1 MKVLNDILGY
11 KGLKLYQDPDCFCF
25 SLDSVVLANYCNIRV
40 RDSKIVEFC
49 SGNGVVSIIMSQRT
63 KANIIGIEIQEKLYN
78 MANESLNINNLNE
91 RITFINEDIKEYV
104 KGKDNNVDLIVCNP
118 PYFKYDQNNKIN
130 DSIEKQIARHEI
142 CINIDDICSSA
153 SKILKDNGK
162 LCIVHRTDRFTD
174 VYDSMKK
181 YRIEPKRIKY
191 IYNNENSNSE
201 MFLIEGQKNA
211 GTGLI
216 IDKPLII
223 RNLDGSFTVEYKK
236 LQEEINI

>member
-11 KGLKLYQDPDCFCF
+11 KGLKLFQDPDCFCF

-142 CINIDDICSSA
+142 CITLEQVIETA
-153 SKILKDNGK
+153 SKIINHSGSLY
-162 LCIVHRTDRFTD
+162 LVHRCDRFVEILD
-174 VYDSMKK
+174 LFKK
-181 YRIEPKRIKY
+181 YRFGLRKLQFVY
-191 IYNNENSNSE
+191 DNYNSNSC
-201 MFLIEGQKNA
+201 FLLIEAKYECKDD
-211 GTGLI
+211 LKVLKPLY
-216 IDKPLII
+216 IDKYL
-223 RNLDGSFTVEYKK
+223 
-236 LQEEINI
+236 EEK

>member
-11 KGLKLYQDPDCFCF
+11 KGLKLYQDPDYFCF
-25 SLDSVVLANYCNIRV
+25 SLDSVVLANYCKIRK
-40 RDSKIVEFC
+40 RDANIVEFC
-49 SGNGVVSIIMSQRT
+49 SGNGVVSIIMSRRT
-63 KANIIGIEIQEKLYN
+63 NANIVGVEIQKKLYD
-78 MANESLNINNLNE
+78 MANESLEYNNLSD
-91 RITFINEDIKEYV
+91 RITFINDDIKNFV
-104 KGKDNNVDLIVCNP
+104 KDKDNYVDLIVCNP
-118 PYFKYDQNNKIN
+118 PYFKYDESNKIN

-142 CINIDDICSSA
+142 YLNIDDVCSCA

-191 IYNNENSNSE
+191 IYNNEESCAE

-216 IDKPLII
+216 IDKPLLI
-223 RNLDGSFTVEYKK
+223 RDLDGSYSDEYKK
-236 LQEEINI
+236 LQEEILV

>member
-1 MKVLNDILGY
+1 MKVLNDILGF
-11 KGLKLYQDPDCFCF
+11 KGLKLFQDPDCFCF

-142 CINIDDICSSA
+142 CINIDDICSCA

-181 YRIEPKRIKY
+181 YRIEPNRIKY

>member
-11 KGLKLYQDPDCFCF
+11 KGLKLFQDPDCFCF

-118 PYFKYDQNNKIN
+118 PYFKYDESKKIN

-142 CINIDDICSSA
+142 YINIDDVCSCA

>member
-1 MKVLNDILGY
+1 MEVLNDILGY
-11 KGLKLYQDPDCFCF
+11 KGLKLFQDPDCFCF

-142 CINIDDICSSA
+142 CINIDDICSCA